1 MHFPQDGPD
10 LSFSHCI
17 IQPNMTSLR
26 LCQLISKP
34 MLICQKNFQRTKCWA
49 DAPLQTSYWWNFCET
64 TLKRCF
70 GLSKAE
76 NMLSFNKMPICTTS
90 YLSINLG
97 DQSIC
102 CPVNMVLQRAPLSA
116 FVTTLIFHS
125 PSLHPPMLVAEK
137 IENCQYYDISLKNCL
152 SPLEAHLIAKNFAT
166 REFSFRGRLATHFYL
181 LSYAQPSTHRGSAG
195 RICCL
200 AS

>member
-1 MHFPQDGPD
+1 MKG
-10 LSFSHCI
+10 
-17 IQPNMTSLR
+17 
-26 LCQLISKP
+26 KP
-34 MLICQKNFQRTKCWA
+34 C
-49 DAPLQTSYWWNFCET
+49 
-64 TLKRCF
+64 
-70 GLSKAE
+70 
-76 NMLSFNKMPICTTS
+76 
-90 YLSINLG
+90 

-166 REFSFRGRLATHFYL
+166 REFSFRGRFGYAFLPPFICSAVNSPRFSRQNL
-181 LSYAQPSTHRGSAG
+181 LPCFLVIDGPRAYFVGGCWCLSESNAPASTFSKKWTLGRGEIWVAHKV
-195 RICCL
+195 RIGDHSPQL
-200 AS
+200 MFIKAKAKS